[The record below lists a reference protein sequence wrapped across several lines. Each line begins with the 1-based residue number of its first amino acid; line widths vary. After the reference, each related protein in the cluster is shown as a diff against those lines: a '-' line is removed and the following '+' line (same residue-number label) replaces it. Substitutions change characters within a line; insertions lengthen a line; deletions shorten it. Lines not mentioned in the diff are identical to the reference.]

1 MEKISKIISRVE
13 IPEFIKN
20 NLKKWDIIEENEKY
34 VYLTPVFG
42 LVEPS
47 FGQPFLLVID
57 KTIKDGCLV
66 FRDTPK
72 WDELELNDIY

>member
-1 MEKISKIISRVE
+1 MEKISKIISKVE
-13 IPEFIKN
+13 
-20 NLKKWDIIEENEKY
+20 IIEENEKY

>member
-1 MEKISKIISRVE
+1 MATESKSKPKVE

-47 FGQPFLLVID
+47 FGQPFLLVIGE
-57 KTIKDGCLV
+57 TTRDGCLV

>member
-1 MEKISKIISRVE
+1 MEKISKIISKVE

-42 LVEPS
+42 
-47 FGQPFLLVID
+47 
-57 KTIKDGCLV
+57 
-66 FRDTPK
+66 
-72 WDELELNDIY
+72 